1 MAVLEHISHLFDRV
15 AVPAMVKIHAQ
26 HVDTHSGGRTLWSRY
41 GEREAVE
48 ATGKGVDVKRERER
62 ERGSRGK
69 GKRGRRAEREK
80 GGRGKGKRGRRAERE
95 EGGRGKGKGVDVQR
109 ERRERKVLARSIE
122 WGGGRGGSTRLA
134 WPALPCPACHCH
146 TYVLRLA
153 L

>member
-69 GKRGRRAEREK
+69 GKRGRRAERE
-80 GGRGKGKRGRRAERE
+80 

-109 ERRERKVLARSIE
+109 EERERC
-122 WGGGRGGSTRLA
+122 WHD
-134 WPALPCPACHCH
+134 P
-146 TYVLRLA
+146 
-153 L
+153 

>member
-69 GKRGRRAEREK
+69 GK
-80 GGRGKGKRGRRAERE
+80 
-95 EGGRGKGKGVDVQR
+95 GVDVQR